1 MYAQR
6 HLRDISATF
15 ARARAA
21 VLELRAMRCAV
32 PSPPSVPTRG
42 GAHMTSAWLQSG
54 IQGYG

>member
-32 PSPPSVPTRG
+32 PSPPQYLREG
-42 GAHMTSAWLQSG
+42 GR
-54 IQGYG
+54 I